1 MVGHLENTLGMGLFY
16 STALDVG
23 GDGKM
28 RVRMDVVAE
37 GTCWFVFM
45 N

>member
-1 MVGHLENTLGMGLFY
+1 MVGHLANTLGMGLFY

-37 GTCWFVFM
+37 GTCWFVLV